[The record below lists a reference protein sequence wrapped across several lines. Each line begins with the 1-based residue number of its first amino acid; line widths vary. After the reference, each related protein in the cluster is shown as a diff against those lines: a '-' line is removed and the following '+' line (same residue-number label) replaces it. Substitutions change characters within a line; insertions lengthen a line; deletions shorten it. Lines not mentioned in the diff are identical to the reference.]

1 MLILPGSSALPA
13 FRQQQLLEFLPQVQA
28 ITAHYLYFVQ
38 TSAAL
43 SDDSKGHLVDLLCQ
57 QGSAEV
63 DSEDN
68 DLILVPRKGTQTPWS
83 SQVTEVCHSA
93 GFAEVSRVER
103 GIAYQITLSEGGDM
117 APVVQALRDPL
128 TQDILS
134 SSADAIEFFSFAEAG
149 PLARVAVIEEGRG
162 ALEEAN
168 SSLGLA
174 LAADE
179 IDYLHERFTELGRNP
194 TDAELMMFAQAN
206 SEHCRHKIFNASW
219 TIDGEMAG
227 KSLFGMIRNT
237 HQTHPGKVLS
247 AYKDNAAVTEGYS
260 APRFF
265 PNAQTGV
272 YQQHEE
278 PVHLVMK
285 VETHNH
291 PTAIAPVPGAATGAG
306 GEIRDEGATGR
317 GAKPKAGLTG
327 FSVSNLHI
335 PGFEQPWEQ
344 QHGRPQ
350 GIVSAY
356 DIMRTGPEGGAAF
369 NNTFGRPNLCGYF
382 RTLELVAPGINGDEV
397 RGYQKPIMIA
407 GGMGNIREQHVQK
420 GDIPAGAHII
430 VLGGP
435 AMLIGLGG
443 GAASSVT
450 TTEEAAELDYASVQR
465 ANPEVE
471 RRCQEVIDRCWEL
484 GEQNPIASIHDV
496 GAGGLSNALPELV
509 HDAGR
514 GAKLKLRN
522 IPSVDP
528 SLSPVEIWCN
538 EAQER
543 YVLAVEE
550 QDLTRFEALCAR
562 EKAPYA
568 VLGRATEEEHLE
580 VADSL
585 LNDATV
591 DLPLDVVF
599 GSTPKMEREFERAD
613 FVRKP
618 FLLEGIA
625 LSEAIERVLH
635 LPSVASKNFLITL
648 GDRSATGLVSRDQM
662 VGPWQVP
669 VADCAVTLSSY
680 AGYTGEAMSMG
691 ERTPVAL
698 VDAPAS
704 GRMAVAESLTNLAGT
719 NIGDI
724 GRISLSANWMAAAG
738 HPGEDQHLYDTVKAV
753 GMELCPALGINIP
766 VGKDSLSMRTSWQ
779 EKGIDKSVTSPVSL
793 VITAF
798 SPVQDVRKTV
808 TPQLQNN
815 LHSTLLVVDL
825 GMGQQRL
832 GGSALAQ
839 VYGQV
844 GAVAPDIDDPA
855 LLGGFFSATQ
865 QLVHDE
871 LLLAYHD
878 RSDGGMFAALAEMA
892 FAGRTGIDVQL
903 DCVAGDNQEAL
914 AALFS
919 EEAGAVIQVANEH
932 LEQVLATYAEAG
944 LGAGVHKVGTLNDD
958 DTVRISLGGAVLF
971 EAGRLPLHQQW
982 SATSMHMQQQRDNP
996 VCAQEEWDNLAQAHA
1011 SLVGV
1016 DVTFP
1021 LDENPTAGLI
1031 GTPAVAILRE
1041 QGSTGHT
1048 ELAAA
1053 FHAAGF
1059 APYDVHM
1066 SDLEAGRIS
1075 LDSFRGLALPGGSS
1089 FSDALGAGFAW
1100 AQKVLRSATLR
1111 AALAEFFARE
1121 DTFTLGVGNGAQVL
1135 SHLRSIIPGSEHW
1148 PQLVRNR
1155 SDQFE
1160 ARTSLV
1166 EITPSPSIFLHDMA
1180 GSRLPVPLGHAEG
1193 QAVFANASI
1202 ADACDV
1208 ALRFVASDGAVAT
1221 AYPANPNGSVG
1232 GITGFTSTDGRVTA
1246 LMPHPERAFRVVQ
1259 NSWYPDAWRQH
1270 EAGPWL
1276 RMFRNAR
1283 RWLED
1288 N

>member
-13 FRQQQLLEFLPQVQA
+13 FRQQQLLDSLPQVQTIA
-28 ITAHYLYFVQ
+28 AHYVYFVQ
-38 TSAAL
+38 TTAAL
-43 SDDSKGHLVDLLCQ
+43 SDDDKQRLISLLCQ
-57 QGSAEV
+57 GESVEAEYV
-63 DSEDN
+63 EN
-68 DLILVPRKGTQTPWS
+68 DFILVPRKGTQTPWS
-83 SQVTEVCHSA
+83 SQVTEVCHSVGLA
-93 GFAEVSRVER
+93 QVSRVER
-103 GIAYQITLSEGGDM
+103 GVVYHLTLAEGGSLEQ
-117 APVVQALRDPL
+117 VIEALRDPL
-128 TQDILS
+128 TEDVLES
-134 SSADAIEFFSFAEAG
+134 TADAIDFFAFDEAG
-149 PLARVAVIEEGRG
+149 PLGRVAVMEEGRA

-174 LAADE
+174 LAEDE
-179 IDYLHERFTELGRNP
+179 IDYLCERFTELGRNP

-219 TIDGEMAG
+219 TIDGEVAE

-237 HQTHPGKVLS
+237 FQTHPGQVLS
-247 AYKDNAAVTEGYS
+247 AYKDNAAVTEGYT

-265 PNAQTGV
+265 PNAATGV
-272 YQQHEE
+272 YQENEE

-335 PGFEQPWEQ
+335 PGFEQPWESEW
-344 QHGRPQ
+344 GKPD

-356 DIMRTGPEGGAAF
+356 DIMLTGPEGGASF

-382 RTLELVAPGINGDEV
+382 RTLEIKAPGINGDEV

-407 GGMGNIREQHVQK
+407 GGLGNIRDQHVQK
-420 GDIPAGAHII
+420 GDIPVGAHII

-450 TTEEAAELDYASVQR
+450 TTEESAELDYASVQR
-465 ANPEVE
+465 ANPELE
-471 RRCQEVIDRCWEL
+471 RRCQEVIDRCWEM
-484 GEQNPIASIHDV
+484 GAENPITSIHDV

-522 IPSVDP
+522 IPSADP

-550 QDLTRFEALCAR
+550 KELAKFEALCQR
-562 EKAPYA
+562 ERAPYA
-568 VLGRATEEEHLE
+568 VLGQATAEEHLE

-585 LNDATV
+585 LNDPTV

-599 GSTPKMEREFERAD
+599 GSTPKMEREFDRTD
-613 FVRKP
+613 FVRTP
-618 FLLEGIA
+618 FSVDGIA
-625 LSEAIERVLH
+625 ISEAIERVLH

-669 VADCAVTLSSY
+669 VADCAVTLSSF
-680 AGYTGEAMSMG
+680 AGYAGEAMSMG
-691 ERTPVAL
+691 ERTPMAL
-698 VDAPAS
+698 VNAPAS

-779 EKGIDKSVTSPVSL
+779 EKGIEKSVTSPISL

-808 TPQLQNN
+808 TPQLQHNAD
-815 LHSTLLVVDL
+815 STLLVVDL
-825 GMGQQRL
+825 GLGQDRL

-844 GAVAPDIDDPA
+844 GATAPDIDDPA
-855 LLGGFFSATQ
+855 LLGGFFAATQ
-865 QLVHDE
+865 QLVDE
-871 LLLAYHD
+871 GKLLAYHD
-878 RSDGGMFAALAEMA
+878 RSDGGLFVTLAEMA
-892 FAGRTGIDVQL
+892 FAGRTGINVQL
-903 DCVAGDNQEAL
+903 DCVAGDNTEVL
-914 AALFS
+914 AALFN
-919 EEAGAVIQVANEH
+919 EEAGAVIQVANED
-932 LEQVLATYAEAG
+932 VATVKAAYEAAG
-944 LGAGVHKVGTLNDD
+944 LAAAVHQVGTLNAD
-958 DTVRISLGGAVLF
+958 DTLRLNLGGAVLF
-971 EAGRLPLHQQW
+971 EASRLSLHQQW
-982 SATSMHMQQQRDNP
+982 SATSMQMQMRRDKP
-996 VCAQEEWDNLAQAHA
+996 ECAQEEWESLPAADSVGLSGLA
-1011 SLVGV
+1011 L
-1016 DVTFP
+1016 TYP
-1021 LDENPTAGLI
+1021 LDENPAAGLAQD
-1031 GTPAVAILRE
+1031 TAPAIAILRE
-1041 QGSTGHT
+1041 QGTTGHT

-1059 APYDVHM
+1059 APHDVHM
-1066 SDLEAGRIS
+1066 SDLEAGRVS
-1075 LDSFRGLALPGGSS
+1075 LNSFRGLALPGGST

-1100 AQKVLRSATLR
+1100 AQKILNDSELRSAFE
-1111 AALAEFFARE
+1111 EFFQRE

-1135 SHLRSIIPGSEHW
+1135 SHLQALIPGAEHW
-1148 PQLVRNR
+1148 PAFKRNR

-1160 ARTSLV
+1160 ARVALV
-1166 EITPSPSIFLHDMA
+1166 EVVASPSIFLQGME
-1180 GSRLPVPLGHAEG
+1180 GSRLPVPVGHAEG
-1193 QAVFANASI
+1193 RAVEVDASQ
-1202 ADACDV
+1202 V
-1208 ALRFVASDGAVAT
+1208 ALRFVDERGAVAST
-1221 AYPANPNGSVG
+1221 YPANPNGSEEG
-1232 GITGFTSTDGRVTA
+1232 ATGFTSTDGRVTA
-1246 LMPHPERAFRVVQ
+1246 LMPHPERVFRVVQ
-1259 NSWYPDAWRQH
+1259 NSWYPAEWQQQ

-1283 RWLED
+1283 RWVAD